1 MEPRYVVESAA
12 RKLPIKDDTR
22 TRLKTEATMPERTKA
37 PAERP
42 KPRPPSM
49 NAPAMRGK
57 MRNREAALKVMAV
70 PIASPAV
77 SSPKRMGPAHPAHH
91 HHATLHMLPPNK

>member
-1 MEPRYVVESAA
+1 MVESAA